1 MSRTEK
7 LVSTL
12 EVGDIQGALCK
23 TSGDPVLISVL
34 GETSDM
40 VVSAWLP
47 STSVT
52 TLRVMTVE
60 SVSGTVVGARLVSA
74 LELETRDISL
84 GTVTAAVDVDR
95 AELDWLSQSTAE
107 AVVADLAGE
116 RVCRCMGVTVRV
128 FTTELVTG
136 SVHVLATFGE
146 TGVDKTMIWLVSVSG
161 LEVVKEATSNSEWDD
176 WGDVLGPTELGSAR
190 DVAKEMLEEG
200 SCGVGEG
207 ILTSVPG
214 LATAECVTSGDIS
227 DVMLEMIVS
236 VVWEDGLHG
245 AEGSVPS
252 GETVHVEATALVA
265 IPGLVNSDTS
275 DSVPRAGSVP
285 EGTVEPSPATPDVVM
300 KVTWMASVVAV

>member
-1 MSRTEK
+1 MARTEK

-12 EVGDIQGALCK
+12 EVVGIQGVLCD
-23 TSGDPVLISVL
+23 TSGDPVLVSVL
-34 GETSDM
+34 GETLDM

-47 STSVT
+47 PASVPP
-52 TLRVMTVE
+52 LRVMTVE
-60 SVSGTVVGARLVSA
+60 SVSGIAVGAGLVSA

-84 GTVTAAVDVDR
+84 GTVTAAENVVR
-95 AELDWLSQSTAE
+95 AGLDWLSPE
-107 AVVADLAGE
+107 AVVADSARE
-116 RVCRCMGVTVRV
+116 RVCRCTEVTMRV
-128 FTTELVTG
+128 FTPELVTG
-136 SVHVLATFGE
+136 VVHVLATFGE
-146 TGVDKTMIWLVSVSG
+146 TEVDKTMNWLVSVSG
-161 LEVVKEATSNSEWDD
+161 LEVVKEATSNSAWDD

-214 LATAECVTSGDIS
+214 LATVECVTSGDMS

-252 GETVHVEATALVA
+252 GETVHVEAIALVA

-275 DSVPRAGSVP
+275 DSVPRAGSVS

-300 KVTWMASVVAV
+300 KVTWMASVVAI